1 MGPVSSRRRDQA
13 GQQLELPVA
22 LPGRGPWH
30 RATRRVLRAGRL
42 VAVFVLR
49 WALRIALPLLGGA
62 AALQLFPYHATV
74 QGVPFTV
81 QGSLLQ
87 RPGFSADTT
96 LGSWEFPDVDGLPI
110 GAHITPRDV
119 DLLAVTR
126 AAGHDLPGYVQ
137 RLQEDFAARVPS
149 MVTWLGVEFALGV
162 AVGLAAAV
170 AVNMSV
176 RYLRGS
182 PRPRSELGHRARQLA
197 AAGVVMVAV
206 AVYGVVTFNP
216 DWVQR
221 SRLTGTLAAAQL
233 FPDQLRTYYTK
244 QSKAF
249 DVLGSVIGIQAA
261 LQAQIENGDQPQT
274 ALQIMYISDMHL
286 AADYPLVA
294 QYAANYDVDLIINT
308 GDESEFGTAGELTP
322 AYLSALRA
330 VTAKTPMLWL
340 AGNHDSPAVLN
351 VMSGIRGVTVLGAK
365 AAVADGYRVTAGVVR
380 AYGLTIAGLP
390 DPRVYG
396 ASGAYGAD
404 DPKVTDPLERRAVD
418 QAVGPAGG
426 EVDGTGSASPSAG
439 ATASQTATPPTD
451 GAGTTASSSATGS
464 SGAPADD
471 AATPSGSPAAA
482 PPVDIF
488 ATHEPV
494 AAHELRAQLGAR
506 IRETVAGHVHRQNN
520 PDDLQHGDAI
530 DLVEGSTG
538 AGGLDNIVRG
548 DSRPP
553 IEFSIESVG
562 ANCEFTRIVRFQI
575 DAQADGTAS
584 SPGTPQAYGDD
595 VTASTVYFR
604 PQHVATGRTCGTQL
618 GVGTAHRW

>member
-1 MGPVSSRRRDQA
+1 
-13 GQQLELPVA
+13 
-22 LPGRGPWH
+22 
-30 RATRRVLRAGRL
+30 
-42 VAVFVLR
+42 
-49 WALRIALPLLGGA
+49 
-62 AALQLFPYHATV
+62 
-74 QGVPFTV
+74 
-81 QGSLLQ
+81 
-87 RPGFSADTT
+87 
-96 LGSWEFPDVDGLPI
+96 
-110 GAHITPRDV
+110 
-119 DLLAVTR
+119 
-126 AAGHDLPGYVQ
+126 
-137 RLQEDFAARVPS
+137 
-149 MVTWLGVEFALGV
+149 
-162 AVGLAAAV
+162 
-170 AVNMSV
+170 
-176 RYLRGS
+176 
-182 PRPRSELGHRARQLA
+182 
-197 AAGVVMVAV
+197 
-206 AVYGVVTFNP
+206 
-216 DWVQR
+216 
-221 SRLTGTLAAAQL
+221 
-233 FPDQLRTYYTK
+233 
-244 QSKAF
+244 
-249 DVLGSVIGIQAA
+249 
-261 LQAQIENGDQPQT
+261 
-274 ALQIMYISDMHL
+274 
-286 AADYPLVA
+286 
-294 QYAANYDVDLIINT
+294 
-308 GDESEFGTAGELTP
+308 
-322 AYLSALRA
+322 
-330 VTAKTPMLWL
+330 
-340 AGNHDSPAVLN
+340 
-351 VMSGIRGVTVLGAK
+351 
-365 AAVADGYRVTAGVVR
+365 VVR

-404 DPKVTDPLERRAVD
+404 DPKVTDPLERRAID